1 MTRNPAEEQLPY
13 LETFSLAAELLS
25 FTAAAKELNI
35 TQAGVSQ
42 RIQALEQSLGVQLF
56 SRQGKVQLS
65 DAGQRLYEFAQR
77 ILELHREAREE
88 ITGRSTPIS
97 GDLHLAASS
106 IPGGHLLPAL
116 LSVFRKEFPQ
126 IQVKADV
133 SDSDL
138 VTQQVESGKAHLG
151 LVGRKPEGHALEQRA
166 FAEDEL
172 VAVVPPNHDWTAST
186 KLTLKKLMSQPLVLR
201 EAGSGTRHCF
211 ERALARTKL
220 SLSDFQV
227 AMELGG
233 NEAVKEAVAQGLGVA
248 LLSSLAV
255 EKERQAGTL
264 RVLRISDAELA
275 RDLYVIWD
283 KRRALPPPARA
294 FLRFL
299 NSKK

>member
-1 MTRNPAEEQLPY
+1 
-13 LETFSLAAELLS
+13 
-25 FTAAAKELNI
+25 
-35 TQAGVSQ
+35 VSQ
-42 RIQALEQSLGVQLF
+42 RIQALEQSLGVSLF
-56 SRQGKVQLS
+56 SRQGRVQLT
-65 DAGQRLYEFAQR
+65 DAGQRLYEYAQR

-88 ITGRSTPIS
+88 ISGKASPI
-97 GDLHLAASS
+97 GGELHLAASS
-106 IPGGHLLPAL
+106 IPGGHMLPGL

-126 IQVKADV
+126 VQVRADV

-138 VTQQVESGKAHLG
+138 VIQQVEAGKAHLG
-151 LVGRKPEGHALEQRA
+151 MVGRKPESSSLEQRA

-172 VAVVPPNHDWTAST
+172 VAVVPPGHAWAESSRI
-186 KLTLKKLMSQPLVLR
+186 TLKKLMTQPLVLR
-201 EAGSGTRHCF
+201 EAGSGSRHCF
-211 ERALARTKL
+211 EQALSRARL

-255 EKERQAGTL
+255 ERDRQAGTL
-264 RVLRISDAELA
+264 HVLKISDAELT